1 MSNINYKTS
10 DFDMDKYQSI
20 LERHWKQCFSL
31 FVKSSNFGINK
42 LAWSKGDAIL
52 SFAHSH
58 MWHVANLGST
68 YVDSTKSLLQD
79 EDLSYEVKK
88 DFAELEI
95 EIIFLQACD
104 AFKKSFP
111 NLDLDNKGDLSD
123 NYKNFSFMELM
134 LEKREIFLEV
144 LNDYCEDISEE
155 VA

>member
-1 MSNINYKTS
+1 MSNINYKTT

-31 FVKSSNFGINK
+31 FVKSSKFG
-42 LAWSKGDAIL
+42 KGDAIL

-68 YVDSTKSLLQD
+68 YVDSTKCLLQD

-111 NLDLDNKGDLSD
+111 NLDNKGDWSD